1 MNAVEKIE
9 QIRALITE
17 LDSELQSIA
26 DSDVEIP
33 IACGILA
40 DINFLKR
47 DLTFVYDGY
56 AHLVGKI
63 MGSTESIKLDNGAEI
78 EKKSSYD
85 RKSWDHKALASAV
98 SDKLVKMSI
107 DMDTGEVLKSPREI
121 AMDMVTYC
129 APSYWRVN
137 ELNKIGINPDN
148 YCEVGELKTSIIVR
162 KPKDSE

>member
-9 QIRALITE
+9 QIRALISE
-17 LDSELQSIA
+17 LDTELQSIA
-26 DSDVEIP
+26 DSGIEISA
-33 IACGILA
+33 ACAILA
-40 DINFLKR
+40 DVNFLKR
-47 DLTFVYDGY
+47 DLGFAYDGY
-56 AHLVGKI
+56 AHLVGQL
-63 MGSTESIKLDNGAEI
+63 MGSTESVKLDSGAEI

-85 RKSWDHKALASAV
+85 RKAWDHKALASAV

-129 APSYWRVN
+129 APSYWRVK